1 MKDTHEQLAIYQ
13 TENGALEL
21 RQDFDND
28 TIWASQK
35 QIAEIFG
42 IERSVVTKHIRSIFL
57 DNELDEK
64 VVSAKFAQTTS
75 HGAITGKTQTKDVNF
90 YSLDIILA
98 VGYRTKSSMAI
109 AFRQWASQTLKQHI
123 TQGFTFNHQR
133 IEQNRKAFLKAVDD
147 IRLLTQNTTEV
158 PMNRVLDLVQVFAE
172 TWFTLDQYDKGEF
185 PQQGRIENVDIQAKD
200 LQESLEVLKQEL
212 VSKGEATHLFAEE
225 KSQGNLSGIVGN
237 VFQSVFG
244 QDAYATIEEKAA
256 HLLYFIIKNHPFN
269 DGNKRS
275 GAFAFVWFLQKAQ
288 FDFGPKISPETLTT
302 LTLLVAESDPKDKER
317 MIGVILLILQ

>member
-109 AFRQWASQTLKQHI
+109 AFRQWATQTLKQHI